1 MVSLASKEYTQGRL
15 KEFFIGLEIKNN
27 RKNEKEVTMLTAF
40 LFHKF
45 RNLKKNTNEAL
56 KRPVTLGDN
65 RQKNTE
71 RELKSA

>member
-1 MVSLASKEYTQGRL
+1 
-15 KEFFIGLEIKNN
+15 
-27 RKNEKEVTMLTAF
+27 MLTAL

-45 RNLKKNTNEAL
+45 RNKKKKNTNEAL

>member
-1 MVSLASKEYTQGRL
+1 
-15 KEFFIGLEIKNN
+15 
-27 RKNEKEVTMLTAF
+27 MLTAL

-45 RNLKKNTNEAL
+45 RNKKKNTNEAL